1 MHSGQKLIPMS
12 HLNFRAKNLQHS
24 NSQRRFHDLILSAK
38 ILSNETL
45 GIIFVHCEKVP
56 KGRNMIMRV
65 EEFPAKMAFKND
77 HLSS

>member
-12 HLNFRAKNLQHS
+12 HLNFRGKNLQHS
-24 NSQRRFHDLILSAK
+24 HGRFYFLCENLN
-38 ILSNETL
+38 LSNETL
-45 GIIFVHCEKVP
+45 GMIFVHCEKVP

>member
-1 MHSGQKLIPMS
+1 MS
-12 HLNFRAKNLQHS
+12 HLNFLVKNLQHS
-24 NSQRRFHDLILSAK
+24 HSRIYDLTFSAK
-38 ILSNETL
+38 IQICLMRLL
-45 GIIFVHCEKVP
+45 GMIFVHCEKVP

>member
-1 MHSGQKLIPMS
+1 MS
-12 HLNFRAKNLQHS
+12 HLNFRAENLQHY
-24 NSQRRFHDLILSAK
+24 ILRVYVMIYFCERK
-38 ILSNETL
+38 FKFNETL